1 MKRHYLPINFFP
13 SYVVFILYLQDINLY
28 ADVEFCLLPG
38 TKTSQP
44 NKYQVQNLLFLY
56 RSENLVSLYFNF
68 YYICFLSGSTFIAPV
83 KCIWCWEYFLIYT
96 LWNWI
101 FFVCFSEFRP
111 DRFLRMHN
119 YFLYVLFS
127 RSVLQMNI
135 RNFPLVLMI
144 WDCVMKDLLLL
155 GR

>member
-1 MKRHYLPINFFP
+1 MIIRSGN
-13 SYVVFILYLQDINLY
+13 YVGKYAPWYWIPRIFRAGIGPLQLG
-28 ADVEFCLLPG
+28 V
-38 TKTSQP
+38 
-44 NKYQVQNLLFLY
+44 VLFLY
-56 RSENLVSLYFNF
+56 RSKFLVSLYFHF
-68 YYICFLSGSTFIAPV
+68 YYIYFLSGSTFIAPV
-83 KCIWCWEYFLIYT
+83 KCIWCWVYFLIYT

-127 RSVLQMNI
+127 RSVLQMSI

-144 WDCVMKDLLLL
+144 WDCVMKKDLLLL